1 MWSWLLM
8 LVISPVLEEVIF
20 RLGVQTTLMRRWPH
34 GPMANVLTATL
45 FALSHWLLSPQ
56 WLSAATALPALW
68 LGHLFQRHRNIGWCI
83 GLHAAMNLCW
93 LLATGPLHPLISFD

>member
-20 RLGVQTTLMRRWPH
+20 RLGVQTALMQRWPQ
-34 GPMANVLTATL
+34 GPTAIVLTAAL
-45 FALSHWLLSPQ
+45 FAAGHWLLSPH
-56 WLSAATALPALW
+56 WLAMATALPALW
-68 LGHLFQRHRNIGWCI
+68 LGHLFQRHRNIWLCI

-93 LLATGPLHPLISFD
+93 LLATGPRTH